1 MPIWPNGSCSQSRNL
16 LSRLLECGSPV
27 TLWCVSKR
35 KGLRPR
41 VPFQSRATPWSRRT
55 PSQSLGQIHVTVLS
69 MQPQEGCTWEM
80 VFPCSTCPRGCSQH
94 LLHPLSSP
102 SPSHHFATRTVRVRL
117 FPPPPAPCDR
127 GGTWNNPA
135 APSEDGGHTSLWEIQ
150 GVPVETSSSPQSDDD
165 MNVST
170 QTNHFFQGFVTSS
183 IVFFFFS
190 LLWGWNYS
198 DFVQKPA
205 LKCSGS
211 GNLPLYF

>member
-1 MPIWPNGSCSQSRNL
+1 MGAFPKQSHAVVQAHSQIR
-16 LSRLLECGSPV
+16 
-27 TLWCVSKR
+27 
-35 KGLRPR
+35 
-41 VPFQSRATPWSRRT
+41 
-55 PSQSLGQIHVTVLS
+55 VTVLS
-69 MQPQEGCTWEM
+69 MEPQEGRTWEL
-80 VFPCSTCPRGCSQH
+80 VFPCSPCPRGCSQH

-102 SPSHHFATRTVRVRL
+102 SPSHYFATRTARVRL
-117 FPPPPAPCDR
+117 SPPLPAPRDR
-127 GGTWNNPA
+127 GGTCNNPA
-135 APSEDGGHTSLWEIQ
+135 APSEDGGHTSPWESQ
-150 GVPVETSSSPQSDDD
+150 AVPVATSSSPQSDDD
-165 MNVST
+165 MNVSI